1 MIEIIQQKDSA
12 ENSTE
17 DSPKEA
23 EANWQ
28 SVEGLPKNFR
38 QIGSPEGNKRVYIE
52 DYVYTY
58 LHPSFSGI
66 QEQRICILVGQTKE
80 MAGCLC
86 IYVNGALELQE
97 VAYAGS
103 APILSEAVRA
113 EICLQMERYFPGDV
127 LLGWF
132 YDQKGVPPKVTPEI
146 ERVFKNF
153 FGGNNRILLLS
164 DSLERDETLFFYED
178 GAIRKK
184 SGYYIYYERNK
195 AMQEYMIRTRQDT
208 PGEIKPEEV
217 RDEALKSYREMVLK
231 RSESKN
237 TGMHSLV
244 YGTGLLVLVAA
255 CVIGVSM
262 FNNYQKM
269 KDLESA
275 VRTLQPEV
283 ENVQPEETQSS
294 LIIENLEG
302 GVEPEDTSSVQD
314 VSAQPQG
321 QQGDGQEN
329 TGNDIGDGSVAS
341 QDTLEGSGVPDLPE
355 DGGTSQDSA
364 NGGSDTAGDV
374 PASAEPVLTAEQ
386 QALQQG
392 YYIVQQGD
400 SLSAISKRLYQD
412 VSKAKEICA
421 VNQLEDIDSIY
432 EGQKLILP

>member
-1 MIEIIQQKDSA
+1 MIEIIQQKGSA

-17 DSPKEA
+17 NHPKEA

-38 QIGSPEGNKRVYIE
+38 QIGSPEGSKRVYIE

-66 QEQRICILVGQTKE
+66 EEQRICILVGQMKE

-113 EICLQMERYFPGDV
+113 EICLQMERYFPGDM

-164 DSLERDETLFFYED
+164 DSLERDESLFFYED

-184 SGYYIYYERNK
+184 NGYYIYYERNK

-208 PGEIKPEEV
+208 SEEVKPEEV

-231 RSESKN
+231 KTESKGS
-237 TGMHSLV
+237 GMHSLV

-269 KDLESA
+269 KDLEAA
-275 VRTLQPEV
+275 VKTLRPGV
-283 ENVQPEETQSS
+283 EHTGTEEIRDTEAS

-302 GVEPEDTSSVQD
+302 GVEPEDNSQMQASVQPQ
-314 VSAQPQG
+314 AQP
-321 QQGDGQEN
+321 DEGQESN
-329 TGNDIGDGSVAS
+329 ETDTGDGSLTA
-341 QDTLEGSGVPDLPE
+341 QNAPEDSGVPDLPE
-355 DGGTSQDSA
+355 DGGTRQD
-364 NGGSDTAGDV
+364 GGAESSDDV

-412 VSKAKEICA
+412 VSRAKDICE